1 MNREEILKESIK
13 CVTRD
18 RNATHGEPEDN
29 FRAIADLQNA
39 YLKAVQR
46 HRYFKGEANVAP
58 DISLT
63 SVDVAVLNILQKVA
77 RIVTTPEC
85 PDHWIDIAGYAA
97 CGGGIG
103 EPLKKEAQ

>member
-29 FRAIADLQNA
+29 FQAIAGLWNA
-39 YLKAVQR
+39 YFDARAKHEGR
-46 HRYFKGEANVAP
+46 NGKDDWEITP
-58 DISLT
+58 T
-63 SVDVAVLNILQKVA
+63 DVAVLNILQKVA
-77 RIVTTPEC
+77 RVVTTPHC
-85 PDHWIDIAGYAA
+85 ADHWIDIAGYAA